1 MKKSFIKKI
10 FIKLSKLLGYEI
22 IDQNEFYS
30 PTLNK
35 ELDQK
40 LSSISKSIILPM
52 GEVNLSRK
60 IKSLLIIFR
69 TNTNVEIWDQN
80 RKRVFEKPKIEYVL
94 RSLYSLIKSIK
105 KLKSENKDIEIK
117 LKIVDD
123 NSNEENLKKLKNLL
137 ILSSLDFEIIGHMFN
152 DHKNYIKE
160 QKSSETFANLS
171 SLLKSFEIGKTEGKD
186 LSFFCRR

>member
-80 RKRVFEKPKIEYVL
+80 RKSVFEKRKIEYVL

-171 SLLKSFEIGKTEGKD
+171 SLLKSLK
-186 LSFFCRR
+186 

>member
-1 MKKSFIKKI
+1 M
-10 FIKLSKLLGYEI
+10 LGYEI

-137 ILSSLDFEIIGHMFN
+137 ILSSLDFEIIGHMLN

-171 SLLKSFEIGKTEGKD
+171 SL
-186 LSFFCRR
+186 